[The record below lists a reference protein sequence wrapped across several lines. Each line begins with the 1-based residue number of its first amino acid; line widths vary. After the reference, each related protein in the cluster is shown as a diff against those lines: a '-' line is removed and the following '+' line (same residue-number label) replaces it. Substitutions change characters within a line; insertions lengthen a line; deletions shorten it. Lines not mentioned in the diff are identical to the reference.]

1 MASAARASGIA
12 GRDEEAAPLL
22 LGSDLGQVQPSERA
36 RRRMEPRAAATAVV
50 TLCLFLLAVSG
61 LSVRRVLLT
70 RSFGFGSGEPAGN
83 PNLCSFAQLQ
93 RGLTMRHAG
102 VDDLG
107 GAFDPNVAADVN
119 TADGLFFTA
128 PGAALPMSKT
138 GNGFACDAKYGEWL
152 RHSALYTPE
161 RCELLTPPVSEPPFA
176 PGAKILMV
184 GNSYMFQQV
193 TALVAQYGDHL
204 DRSRCSS
211 MARYW
216 PSLSGEQRCA
226 CVGLESTFTPATKNA
241 CVDMFA
247 RRHWEN
253 PDGSLAFGDGASF
266 SFAGFDSSGDGF
278 YENMTGPP
286 ATAGVYRFKN
296 GAELY
301 MATNHPLMN
310 SAVFG
315 LDAIAQTLGVD
326 LSTLDAAYLNP
337 GNYEGFGRLFCGGKI
352 DPRVVQSD
360 GAEMHQEDI
369 LSSFT
374 RAGFRG
380 RLLLTG
386 RKAEDDVSV
395 LFRDFVAKSARG
407 ETPFLTLLVPFH
419 MRLNKQ
425 FSPFVSGDMERECAG
440 QPTCARKTCE
450 LNNLEGCSSG
460 PGHACSPGFPD
471 VSVNMF
477 LHALR
482 ADVNKYYSQGW

>member
-1 MASAARASGIA
+1 
-12 GRDEEAAPLL
+12 
-22 LGSDLGQVQPSERA
+22 
-36 RRRMEPRAAATAVV
+36 
-50 TLCLFLLAVSG
+50 
-61 LSVRRVLLT
+61 
-70 RSFGFGSGEPAGN
+70 
-83 PNLCSFAQLQ
+83 
-93 RGLTMRHAG
+93 
-102 VDDLG
+102 
-107 GAFDPNVAADVN
+107 
-119 TADGLFFTA
+119 
-128 PGAALPMSKT
+128 
-138 GNGFACDAKYGEWL
+138 
-152 RHSALYTPE
+152 
-161 RCELLTPPVSEPPFA
+161 
-176 PGAKILMV
+176 MV

-204 DRSRCSS
+204 DPSRCSS
-211 MARYW
+211 MKRYW

-226 CVGLESTFTPATKNA
+226 CVGEAGAFTPATKNA
-241 CVDMFA
+241 CVEMFA

-253 PDGSLAFGDGASF
+253 PDGSPAFGDGASF

-278 YENMTGPP
+278 YENMIGPP

-301 MATNHPLMN
+301 VATNHPLMN
-310 SAVFG
+310 SAIFG

-352 DPRVVQSD
+352 DPRVVKSD